1 MTSEHLLEADYVIIG
16 AGAVAM
22 AFADTLLSETAAD
35 MIIVDRRAKPG
46 GHWND
51 AYPFIRLHSPSAYYG
66 VNSRPLGGDRIDE
79 IGLNQGLQELAT
91 GAEICAYFDRL
102 MHQRFLPS
110 GRVRWLPLCD
120 YAQDG
125 VATSRLSGATT
136 TVRARKKIVLAT
148 FADTRTPATHPPSY
162 VVAPGVA
169 CVTPT
174 VLAGLG
180 NSASSF
186 TIIGAG
192 KTAMDTAL
200 FLLEHGVDPD
210 AIAWIRPRD
219 AWLQNRARL
228 QVADAYFATTV
239 GGMATEMEA
248 ARDAASI
255 SELFSRLESAGQLL
269 RIDPAVTPT
278 MYRCAICTE
287 AEVQEMRRIRAI
299 VRLGRVTALEPERI
313 VLEEGTVPTSP
324 HHVHIDCSA
333 DGIPSKQPVP
343 IFQPGLIV
351 PQYVRRCSPTF
362 SGAFVAHLEATLG
375 DDAQKNALA
384 APVPAPHVPHDWLRM
399 HLQGAKNASRWMQA
413 EGLQAW
419 LAASRLDGFSGLIAR
434 AMANPDPANTA
445 IFQRYRQAL
454 QPGLARLTH
463 LLGTEG

>member
-22 AFADTLLSETAAD
+22 AFADTLLSETDAD
-35 MIIVDRRAKPG
+35 LIIVDRRAKPG

-66 VNSRPLGGDRIDE
+66 VNSRPLGGDKTDE
-79 IGLNQGLQELAT
+79 AGLNQGLQELAT
-91 GAEICAYFDRL
+91 GAEICAYFDRV

-110 GRVRWLPLCD
+110 GRVTWLPLCD
-120 YAQDG
+120 FAQDG
-125 VATSRLSGATT
+125 VVTSRLSRATT
-136 TVRARKKIVLAT
+136 TVRARKKIVDAT

-162 VVAPGVA
+162 VVAPGVH

-174 VLAGLG
+174 ALVGLSSAMAG
-180 NSASSF
+180 F

-210 AIAWIRPRD
+210 AITWIRPRD
-219 AWLQNRARL
+219 AWLQNRARM
-228 QVADAYFATTV
+228 QVADGFFAATV
-239 GGMATEMEA
+239 GGMATEMEG
-248 ARDAASI
+248 ARDAASV
-255 SELFSRLESAGQLL
+255 SDLFARLEDAGQLL
-269 RIDPAVTPT
+269 RIDPTVTPT

-287 AEVQEMRRIRAI
+287 AEVEAMRRIRTV
-299 VRLGRVTALEPERI
+299 VRLGRVNALEAERI
-313 VLEEGTVPTSP
+313 VLERGAVATSRQ
-324 HHVHIDCSA
+324 HVHIDCSA
-333 DGIPSKQPVP
+333 DGIPTKSPVP

-362 SGAFVAHLEATLG
+362 SGALVAHLEATLCE
-375 DDAQKNALA
+375 DDQKNALA
-384 APVPAPHVPHDWLRM
+384 APVPAPNVPNDWLRM
-399 HLQGAKNASRWMQA
+399 HLQGAKNASRWMKA

-419 LAASRLDGFSGLIAR
+419 LAASRLDGFGGLIAR
-434 AMANPDPANTA
+434 AMLNPDPANAA

-463 LLGTEG
+463 LLATEG

>member
-1 MTSEHLLEADYVIIG
+1 MTGERLIEADYVIVG

-66 VNSRPLGGDRIDE
+66 VNSSPLGSGRIDE
-79 IGLNQGLQELAT
+79 IGFNQGLQELAT
-91 GAEICAYFDRL
+91 GAETCAYFDRV

-110 GRVRWLPLCD
+110 GRVTWLPLCD

-136 TVRARKKIVLAT
+136 TLRARKKIVDAT
-148 FADTRTPATHPPSY
+148 FADTRTPASHPPAY
-162 VVAPGVA
+162 AVAPGVR
-169 CVTPT
+169 CITPNA
-174 VLAGLG
+174 LAGLSDAAAG
-180 NSASSF
+180 F

-200 FLLEHGVDPD
+200 FLLEFGVDPD
-210 AIAWIRPRD
+210 AITWIRPRD
-219 AWLQNRARL
+219 AWLQNRTRL
-228 QVADAYFATTV
+228 QVSDAFFAETV
-239 GGMATEMEA
+239 GGMAAEMEA

-255 SELFSRLESAGQLL
+255 GDLFLRLEAAGQLL
-269 RIDPAVTPT
+269 RIDPTVTPT

-287 AEVQEMRRIRAI
+287 AEVEAMRRIRSV

-313 VLEEGTVPTSP
+313 VLQGGTAPTSRQ
-324 HHVHIDCSA
+324 HVHIDCSA
-333 DGIPSKQPVP
+333 DGIPNKSPVP
-343 IFQPGLIV
+343 IFQPGRIV

-384 APVPAPHVPHDWLRM
+384 APVPAPHVPNDWLRM
-399 HLQGAKNASRWMQA
+399 QLQGAKNASRWMQA
-413 EGLQAW
+413 VGLQAW
-419 LAASRLDGFSGLIAR
+419 LAASRLDGFGGLIAR
-434 AMANPDPANTA
+434 TMANPDPASAA
-445 IFQRYRQAL
+445 IFQRYRQAV
-454 QPGLARLTH
+454 QPGLARLAQ
-463 LLGTEG
+463 LLAAEN

>member
-1 MTSEHLLEADYVIIG
+1 MTNQRLLEADYVIIG

-22 AFADTLLSETAAD
+22 AFADTLLNETDAD
-35 MIIVDRRAKPG
+35 LIIVDRRAKPG

-51 AYPFIRLHSPSAYYG
+51 AYPFIRLHSPSADYG
-66 VNSRPLGGDRIDE
+66 VNSRPLGGDKTDE
-79 IGLNQGLQELAT
+79 TGLNQGLQELAT
-91 GAEICAYFDRL
+91 GAEICAYFDRV

-110 GRVRWLPLCD
+110 GRVTWLPLID
-120 YAQDG
+120 YGQDG

-136 TVRARKKIVLAT
+136 TVRARKKIVDAT

-162 VVAPGVA
+162 VVAPGVR

-174 VLAGLG
+174 ALAGLS
-180 NSASSF
+180 SAAAGF

-200 FLLEHGVDPD
+200 FLLEHGVGPD
-210 AIAWIRPRD
+210 AITWIRPRD
-219 AWLQNRARL
+219 AWLQNRARM
-228 QVADAYFATTV
+228 QVADRFSAATV

-255 SELFSRLESAGQLL
+255 SDLFSRLEAAGQIL

-278 MYRCAICTE
+278 MHRCAICTE
-287 AEVQEMRRIRAI
+287 AEVEEMGRIRAV

-313 VLEEGTVPTSP
+313 VLEEGTVPSSP

-362 SGAFVAHLEATLG
+362 SGALVAHLEATLG

-384 APVPAPHVPHDWLRM
+384 APVPAPHAPNDWLRM
-399 HLQGAKNASRWMQA
+399 QLQGAENALRWMQA
-413 EGLQAW
+413 EGMQAW
-419 LAASRLDGFSGLIAR
+419 LAASRLDGFGGLIAR
-434 AMANPDPANTA
+434 AMANPDPASAA

-463 LLGTEG
+463 LLA